1 MKTNDITYIGKVLN
15 NGHLSLDESVKQ
27 NLHLKEGDKIEIS
40 LKKLEDENSIV
51 SDEKFSPEAI
61 EYIDYLV
68 GSGIKGKALKRVIKE
83 IRKIDDKY
91 QSMPRSEIIKE
102 AYAVA
107 EKRAQAWYQKHG
119 LKPAQLSDCELK
131 FKLME

>member
-1 MKTNDITYIGKVLN
+1 MKTNDITYIGKLLN
-15 NGHLSLDESVKQ
+15 DGHLSLDENVKQ

-40 LKKLEDENSIV
+40 LKKLEDENNIV

-102 AYAVA
+102 AYAIA
-107 EKRAQAWYQKHG
+107 ERRAKAWSQKHH
-119 LKPAQLSDCELK
+119 ADIEQLSEDVLILK
-131 FKLME
+131 IME